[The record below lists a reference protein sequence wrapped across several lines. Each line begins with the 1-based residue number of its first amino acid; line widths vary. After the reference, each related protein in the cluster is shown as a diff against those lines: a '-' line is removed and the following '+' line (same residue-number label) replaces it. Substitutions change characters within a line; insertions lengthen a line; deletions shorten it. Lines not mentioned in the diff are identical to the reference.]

1 MVPPVPLRV
10 MPGCD
15 RNGLSMERPGRSK
28 LARAAFWLCVL
39 AALVLPIA
47 ASLVLSF
54 VPAKKYEGTVWMILD
69 ASRGSQ
75 TVAGV
80 DDRRSG
86 NEVVTYDQLLRTQL
100 LIAGSDVVVR
110 KAVQDLLPAR
120 LYPDLPATKGASP
133 SEIEN
138 IEAGVAR
145 GNVILSL
152 EPNTFV
158 FKLAFRHPN
167 AAMAAR
173 FANLLAG
180 EFLARRSA
188 LYSNEGDVDFFKSQE
203 QRFND
208 ELRAASKSLDEFG
221 RQYSIY
227 SVPEQ
232 RKLLLERRATAAK
245 DAADNATQIAKVESE
260 LNSLRTQMVALRGK
274 ITLPPEIFGDTSRVS
289 GTRAAR
295 PSDVI
300 SDDPPL
306 LNIKIYQESAA
317 RLVSANSEL
326 EGLRATRVQRADVLK
341 QIDAELQALATH
353 ESTYNT
359 LRRGVSQAEGAI
371 DNLSKRASEARVN
384 NAWRS
389 NEAFSSAQILQPASV
404 PAVPASPRPA
414 LYIPVGLIIGVFASL
429 LLLFTGRR
437 FGFVGLK
444 FVPDALMH
452 DQVPNNRVPPEPVY
466 AMRPS
471 VRTGLGVS

>member
-1 MVPPVPLRV
+1 M
-10 MPGCD
+10 
-15 RNGLSMERPGRSK
+15 
-28 LARAAFWLCVL
+28 AFWLCVL

-47 ASLVLSF
+47 AALVLSF

-110 KAVQDLLPAR
+110 KAVQDLRPAR
-120 LYPDLPATKGASP
+120 LYPDLPIPKGADQNDIDS
-133 SEIEN
+133 

-145 GNVILSL
+145 GNIILSL

-167 AAMAAR
+167 PVMAAR

-203 QRFND
+203 RRFND
-208 ELRAASKSLDEFG
+208 DLRTASKALDEFG

-227 SVPEQ
+227 SVSEQ
-232 RKLLLERRATAAK
+232 RRLLLERRATAAK

-260 LNSLRTQMVALRGK
+260 LNSLKTQMIALRGK
-274 ITLPPEIFGDTSRVS
+274 ITLPPEIFGDASRLS
-289 GTRAAR
+289 GTRAPRA
-295 PSDVI
+295 SDVI

-317 RLVSANSEL
+317 RLVSANAEL
-326 EGLRATRVQRADVLK
+326 EGLKATRAQRADVLR

-359 LRRGVSQAEGAI
+359 LRRTVSQAEGAI

-389 NEAFSSAQILQPASV
+389 NESFSSAQVLQPASV
-404 PAVPASPRPA
+404 PGAPSSPRPMF
-414 LYIPVGLIIGVFASL
+414 YIPLGVAAGLFGSL
-429 LLLFTGRR
+429 LLLFAGRR
-437 FGFVGLK
+437 FGFVRLK
-444 FVPDALMH
+444 FLPDALLE
-452 DQVPNNRVPPEPVY
+452 DQAPNTRIVPEPVY
-466 AMRPS
+466 AVRPS